1 MPTAPEAETAL
12 SALFQPTSVKMSPMF
27 HASQFSLNPV
37 PAAPAGTAVRASTI
51 KTTTTKD

>member
-27 HASQFSLNPV
+27 HASQFSSNPT